1 MAPHIVIRL
10 VNFNLHTHSD
20 FTKVFFFFFFLFHS
34 GAALLR
40 GQDLLGRKKE

>member
-1 MAPHIVIRL
+1 MAPRIVIRL

-20 FTKVFFFFFFLFHS
+20 FTKGFFFFFHS

-40 GQDLLGRKKE
+40 GQDLLGRKEE